1 MSTTD
6 ASTKATAQADQARRE
21 ALRIP
26 VRMPRDLF
34 GRLLAWYSRR
44 TYGDVLDNG
53 LVLLH
58 HRPALLALAA
68 FERRVE
74 KWDKLDPD
82 LKTLAVMASA
92 SAIGC
97 SWCVDFGY
105 YAAHSKG
112 LRVDKLREVWRWRES
127 EVFGETERLVL
138 EFAEAMTA
146 TPPTVTD
153 AMVARLTDRLGVP
166 ATVELAMMVAVEN
179 ERSRLNTAFG
189 LTSQG
194 FSDRCELPR

>member
-1 MSTTD
+1 MTTTD
-6 ASTKATAQADQARRE
+6 ASTKATARADQARRE

>member
-1 MSTTD
+1 MTTTD

-153 AMVARLTDRLGVP
+153 PMVARLTDRLGVP

>member
-1 MSTTD
+1 MTTTD
-6 ASTKATAQADQARRE
+6 ASTKATAQADLARRE

-58 HRPALLALAA
+58 HRPALLALVA

>member
-1 MSTTD
+1 MTTTD
-6 ASTKATAQADQARRE
+6 ASTKATSQADQARRE

-58 HRPALLALAA
+58 HRPALLALVA

>member
-1 MSTTD
+1 MTTTD
-6 ASTKATAQADQARRE
+6 VRAARLE
-21 ALRIP
+21 AVRVP
-26 VRMPRDLF
+26 VDEPRGLF
-34 GRLLAWYSRR
+34 GRLVAWYSRR

-58 HRPALLALAA
+58 HRPALLAVAA

-74 KWDKLDPD
+74 RWDKLDPD
-82 LKTLAVMASA
+82 LKTLATMATA

-97 SWCVDFGY
+97 SWCIDFGY

-112 LRVDKLREVWRWRES
+112 LRVDKLREVPRWRES
-127 EVFGETERLVL
+127 DAFTDTERLVL
-138 EFAEAMTA
+138 EFAEALTA

-153 AMVARLTDRLGVP
+153 EMVARLNQAIGVP
-166 ATVELAMMVAVEN
+166 AVVELAMMVVVEN
-179 ERSRLNTAFG
+179 ERSRFNAGFG

-194 FSDRCELPR
+194 FSDRCELPS

>member
-1 MSTTD
+1 MTTTD
-6 ASTKATAQADQARRE
+6 ASSTATSRADQARRE

-34 GRLLAWYSRR
+34 GRLVAWYSRR

-58 HRPALLALAA
+58 HRPALLSLVA

-153 AMVARLTDRLGVP
+153 AMVARLTGRLGVP

-179 ERSRLNTAFG
+179 ERSRLNSAFG